1 MAAIPAARSYR
12 LDDNLTAQQQRIF
25 LTGTQALVRLLLAQ
39 KRRDLQHG
47 LNTAGFVTGYRG
59 SPLGGVDM
67 AMWRNKT
74 LLQRHNIQF
83 LPAINE
89 DLGATIVMG
98 TQQAGDRDDRNVDGV
113 FGMWYGKG
121 PGVDRAGDALH
132 HGNAAGASQ
141 HGGVLLI
148 VGDDHTAASSS
159 IPHASEQSLSSWRI
173 PVVHPASVEEYELFG
188 LWGWALSR
196 YAGTW
201 VAFKA
206 VTETVESGRS
216 FEISPVPDFS
226 PARSTVNQNESDES
240 ITKKGTLGDAPLN
253 NEDLHYSARDFLTP
267 EIEHR
272 MIARLDAVQSFSR
285 LHPLDRL
292 VEPAPNAKL
301 GIISTGKAY
310 LDTLDALRD
319 PHQDAPLPSL
329 RHYKIGLSWP
339 IDRVGLMQFAQGL
352 DHILIIE
359 EKNALIEHQIKDL
372 LFNSKIRPSVCG
384 RHDLDQHALLPE
396 SGQFQPD
403 IVGQALLR
411 WLHQTTGY
419 TTVPFHDTEP
429 HIIEIRR
436 GDVRP

>member
-25 LTGTQALVRLLLAQ
+25 LTGTQALVRMLLTQ
-39 KRRDLQHG
+39 RRRDRDHG
-47 LNTAGFVTGYRG
+47 LNTAGFVSGYRG
-59 SPLGGVDM
+59 SPLGGVDQ
-67 AMWRNKT
+67 AMWRAQKA
-74 LLQRHNIQF
+74 LDAHDIRF
-83 LPAINE
+83 VPAINE
-89 DLGATIVMG
+89 DLAATMVMG
-98 TQQAGDRDDRNVDGV
+98 SQQAGLHPDRKVDGV

-132 HGNAAGASQ
+132 HGNAAGASR

-159 IPHASEQSLSSWRI
+159 IPHASEQSLSAWRI
-173 PVVHPASVEEYELFG
+173 PIVNPASIEEYELFG

-226 PARSTVNQNESDES
+226 PVRNTTHPQPADSSANKV
-240 ITKKGTLGDAPLN
+240 
-253 NEDLHYSARDFLTP
+253 DLQYSAREFLTP
-267 EIEHR
+267 AIEDR
-272 MIARLDAVQSFSR
+272 MIARLGAVQSFSR

-292 VEPAPNAKL
+292 IDPAPGAAL

-310 LDTLDALRD
+310 LDTLDALQDLD
-319 PHQDAPLPSL
+319 PDLPARPPI

-339 IDRVGLMQFAQGL
+339 IDSVGL
-352 DHILIIE
+352 
-359 EKNALIEHQIKDL
+359 
-372 LFNSKIRPSVCG
+372 
-384 RHDLDQHALLPE
+384 
-396 SGQFQPD
+396 
-403 IVGQALLR
+403 
-411 WLHQTTGY
+411 
-419 TTVPFHDTEP
+419 
-429 HIIEIRR
+429 
-436 GDVRP
+436 